1 MKLWEKGIKTQE
13 NILEFTAGTDR
24 ILDLQLAR
32 EDVIAS
38 MAHVKMLGKVS
49 LLTKVEEG
57 ELLGTLLDI
66 YQTIEKG
73 EFVIDKGEEDIHS
86 QIEKI
91 LTEKLGESGK
101 KVHTARS
108 RNDQVITDLKLF
120 YRAKIILLV
129 GQVET
134 LVEKLIVKSNESK
147 DIEIPGYTHLQAAM
161 PSSFGLWFGAYAES
175 LTEDLQLLSGVFKYI
190 NQNPLGSAAGY
201 GSSFPIDRQ
210 YTTDL
215 LEFENMHINSV
226 NAQLSRGK
234 SEKMMMV
241 GISGIAASL
250 SKMAMDMVLF
260 MNQNFNLMKL
270 NDEFTTGSSI
280 MPHKKNP
287 DVLELIRAKANRIQM
302 AESQIFSIIN
312 NLPSGYHRDFQLL
325 KEICFPALDELS
337 NLLEIMSLVTENIK
351 MLGIDPEEEKYKY
364 LGTVDAMNKKVMNGV
379 PFRDAYRDVADEI
392 KEGKYV
398 SGLRYEHTHIGSIGN
413 LGNDRI
419 KKKLETEISSFQV
432 KKYRGFYT
440 RFIQDIKKE
449 NDA

>member
-1 MKLWEKGIKTQE
+1 MKLWEKGIKTQD
-13 NILEFTAGTDR
+13 NILEFTAGIDR
-24 ILDLQLAR
+24 ILDLQIAR
-32 EDVIAS
+32 EDTIAS
-38 MAHVKMLGKVS
+38 MAHVKMLGRVNLLTEKESDQLIDS
-49 LLTKVEEG
+49 LLE
-57 ELLGTLLDI
+57 I

-73 EFVIDKGEEDIHS
+73 EFVIEADMEDVHS

-91 LTEKLGESGK
+91 LIEKLGETGK

-120 YRAKIILLV
+120 YRSEIISLV
-129 GQVET
+129 DQLSG
-134 LVEKLIVKSNESK
+134 LVEKLLLKSDETK
-147 DIEIPGYTHLQAAM
+147 DIEIPGYTHFQAAM

-175 LTEDLQLLSGVFKYI
+175 FTEDLQLLSGVFKYI

-210 YTTDL
+210 FTTDL
-215 LEFENMHINSV
+215 LEFDDLHINSV

-270 NDEFTTGSSI
+270 NDDFTTGSSI

-287 DVLELIRAKANRIQM
+287 DVLELVRAKANRIQM
-302 AESQIFSIIN
+302 AESQIFSVIN

-325 KEICFPALDELS
+325 KEICFPALSELN
-337 NLLEIMSLVTENIK
+337 NLLEIMSLVIENIE
-351 MLGIDPEEEKYKY
+351 MLSINRNEEKYKY
-364 LGTVDAMNKKVMNGV
+364 LGTVDAMNKKVMSGV
-379 PFRDAYRDVADEI
+379 PFRDAYREIADEI
-392 KEGKYV
+392 QDGSYV
-398 SGLRYEHTHIGSIGN
+398 SDVRYDHSHIGSIGN
-413 LGNDRI
+413 LSNDRI
-419 KKKLETEISSFQV
+419 KQKLEKGDFFFS
-432 KKYRGFYT
+432 
-440 RFIQDIKKE
+440 
-449 NDA
+449 A